1 MQLFG
6 RFLIEAHPKSLSY
19 NFQSKCYVNPSRPD
33 PGQTQKAKLNFYFL
47 TFLWYLKMFCEG
59 LRDLDKTF

>member
-6 RFLIEAHPKSLSY
+6 RFLIEAHPKSLSC
-19 NFQSKCYVNPSRPD
+19 NFQSKWYVNPSRPD
-33 PGQTQKAKLNFYFL
+33 PGQTQKVKLNFYFL

-59 LRDLDKTF
+59 LRDREKTF